1 MNYNNEEFIQYNKKK
16 KKKETKSIA
25 LYLTTHITL
34 YIVLIFFLIFFAWYT
49 YFVATHRYYIVY
61 GPSMKPILNDTI
73 ADDRADLGTD
83 AVYVDTTGK
92 IKVGDIVV
100 IENVSTESESIIKRV
115 VAEEGDFVTIAQDND
130 GYYYLY
136 RIQSAYIKENAD
148 GEIES
153 LIIRSKA
160 EAVIFDVKYL
170 DVFQKIK
177 KENSSSLKYFICMD
191 FKEDSKEIYSY
202 TRLLQSGKKLLDYGD
217 TRLENIK
224 IDNKKM
230 AVMLFTSGTTSIA
243 KAVELSQFNICE
255 NIYAIGCVAK
265 VTSDDVFLSFLPLHH
280 TFESTT
286 TFLYGTYCGI
296 TVAFCDGLR
305 YVADNMKEY
314 KVTGIVC
321 VPLMLEAMYKKIEKG
336 IEKKG
341 KTKLVHIM
349 SNICNILLKIGIDIR
364 RTVFKDILNELGGH
378 LRVIVSGAAPIDK
391 KVAQFLTNL
400 GINLLQGYGLTETSP
415 VICAENDKYKKA
427 GSCGFPMPNAEIKI
441 DSPNEQGIGEIKVKG
456 TSVMLG
462 YHDNIEA
469 TKEVL
474 KDGWFYTGDLG
485 YFDKEGHLFIT
496 GRKKDVIV
504 LKNGKNI
511 YPQELEMLISKL
523 PYVAENMVYGK
534 PDKDNDLKICAK
546 IVYNPELIKES
557 FKDASKEDYH
567 NLIWND
573 IKQINKT
580 MPAYK
585 YIREIIITD
594 EPMIKTT
601 TQKIKRHE
609 ELKKLLN

>member
-1 MNYNNEEFIQYNKKK
+1 MSKMKNKLYEPEKIANFRELVERYSLFGDK
-16 KKKETKSIA
+16 TAFAYKLSPKDKEII
-25 LYLTTHITL
+25 HIT
-34 YIVLIFFLIFFAWYT
+34 YKQFQ
-49 YFVATHRYYIVY
+49 
-61 GPSMKPILNDTI
+61 NDI
-73 ADDRADLGTD
+73 YCLGT
-83 AVYVDTTGK
+83 ALMSLGLEGK
-92 IKVGDIVV
+92 
-100 IENVSTESESIIKRV
+100 NVAIIAPNRYEWCTSYL
-115 VAEEGDFVTIAQDND
+115 ATQIANMVTVPLDKA
-130 GYYYLY
+130 LP
-136 RIQSAYIKENAD
+136 D
-148 GEIES
+148 GEIEN
-153 LIIRSKA
+153 LILRSSA

-177 KENSSSLKYFICMD
+177 KEQKSNLKYYICMD

-217 TRLENIK
+217 TRLQNVK

-230 AVMLFTSGTTSIA
+230 AVMLFTSGTTAIA

-255 NIYAIGCVAK
+255 NIYVIGCVCK
-265 VTSDDVFLSFLPLHH
+265 VVPEDVFLSFLPLHH

-305 YVADNMKEY
+305 YVVDNLKEY

-336 IEKKG
+336 IAKKG
-341 KTKLVHIM
+341 KTRLVHIM
-349 SNICNILLKIGIDIR
+349 TKVCNFLLKLGIDIR
-364 RTVFKDILNELGGH
+364 RTVFKEILDELGGH
-378 LRVIVSGAAPIDK
+378 LRVIVYGAAPMDK
-391 KVAQFLTNL
+391 KVAQGLTNL

-415 VICAENDKYKKA
+415 VICAENDKYKKP
-427 GSCGFPMPNAEIKI
+427 GSCGFPMPNAEMQI
-441 DSPNEQGIGEIKVKG
+441 DSPNDQGIGEIKVKG

-462 YHDNIEA
+462 YHHNKEA
-469 TKEVL
+469 TEEVL

-511 YPQELEMLISKL
+511 YPQELEMLLSTL
-523 PYVAENMVYGK
+523 PYVAEVMVYGK
-534 PDKDNDLKICAK
+534 PTKDGDLKICAK
-546 IVYNPELIKES
+546 IVYQEDILKQH
-557 FKDASKEDYH
+557 FGDVSKEEYYS
-567 NLIWND
+567 LIWND
-573 IKQINKT
+573 VKKLNKT
-580 MPAYK
+580 MPPYK
-585 YIREIIITD
+585 YIREILVTD

-609 ELKKLLN
+609 ELKKLLGNT

>member
-1 MNYNNEEFIQYNKKK
+1 
-16 KKKETKSIA
+16 
-25 LYLTTHITL
+25 
-34 YIVLIFFLIFFAWYT
+34 
-49 YFVATHRYYIVY
+49 
-61 GPSMKPILNDTI
+61 
-73 ADDRADLGTD
+73 
-83 AVYVDTTGK
+83 
-92 IKVGDIVV
+92 
-100 IENVSTESESIIKRV
+100 
-115 VAEEGDFVTIAQDND
+115 
-130 GYYYLY
+130 
-136 RIQSAYIKENAD
+136 
-148 GEIES
+148 
-153 LIIRSKA
+153 
-160 EAVIFDVKYL
+160 
-170 DVFQKIK
+170 
-177 KENSSSLKYFICMD
+177 
-191 FKEDSKEIYSY
+191 
-202 TRLLQSGKKLLDYGD
+202 
-217 TRLENIK
+217 
-224 IDNKKM
+224 M

-415 VICAENDKYKKA
+415 VICAENDTYKKA

>member
-1 MNYNNEEFIQYNKKK
+1 MKNKLYEPEKIANFRELVERYSLFGDK
-16 KKKETKSIA
+16 TAFAYKLSPKDKEII
-25 LYLTTHITL
+25 HIT
-34 YIVLIFFLIFFAWYT
+34 YKQFQ
-49 YFVATHRYYIVY
+49 
-61 GPSMKPILNDTI
+61 NDI
-73 ADDRADLGTD
+73 YCLGT
-83 AVYVDTTGK
+83 ALMSLGLEGK
-92 IKVGDIVV
+92 
-100 IENVSTESESIIKRV
+100 NVAIIAPNRYEWCTSYL
-115 VAEEGDFVTIAQDND
+115 ATQIANMVTVPLDKA
-130 GYYYLY
+130 LP
-136 RIQSAYIKENAD
+136 D
-148 GEIES
+148 GEIEN
-153 LIIRSKA
+153 LILRSSA

-177 KENSSSLKYFICMD
+177 KEQKSNLKYYICMD

-217 TRLENIK
+217 TRLQNVK

-230 AVMLFTSGTTSIA
+230 AVMLFTSGTTAIA

-255 NIYAIGCVAK
+255 NIYVIGCVCK
-265 VTSDDVFLSFLPLHH
+265 VVPEDVFLSFLPLHH

-305 YVADNMKEY
+305 YVVDNLKEY

-336 IEKKG
+336 IAKKG
-341 KTKLVHIM
+341 KTRLVHIM
-349 SNICNILLKIGIDIR
+349 TKVCNFLLKFGIDIR
-364 RTVFKDILNELGGH
+364 RTVFKEILDELGGH
-378 LRVIVSGAAPIDK
+378 LRVIVYGAAPMDK
-391 KVAQFLTNL
+391 KVAQGLTNL

-415 VICAENDKYKKA
+415 VICAENDKYKKP
-427 GSCGFPMPNAEIKI
+427 GSCGFPMPNAEIRI
-441 DSPNEQGIGEIKVKG
+441 DSPNDQGIGEIKVKG

-462 YHDNIEA
+462 YHHNKEA
-469 TKEVL
+469 TEEVL

-511 YPQELEMLISKL
+511 YPQELEMLLSTL
-523 PYVAENMVYGK
+523 PYVAEVMVYGK
-534 PDKDNDLKICAK
+534 PTKDGDLKICAK
-546 IVYNPELIKES
+546 IVYQEDLLKQH
-557 FKDASKEDYH
+557 FGDVSKEDYH
-567 NLIWND
+567 SLIWND
-573 IKQINKT
+573 VKNLNKT
-580 MPAYK
+580 MPPYK
-585 YIREIIITD
+585 YIREILVTD

-609 ELKKLLN
+609 ELKKLLGNT

>member
-1 MNYNNEEFIQYNKKK
+1 MSKMKNKLYEPEKIANFRELVERYSLFGDK
-16 KKKETKSIA
+16 TAFAYKLSPKDKEII
-25 LYLTTHITL
+25 HIT
-34 YIVLIFFLIFFAWYT
+34 YKQFQ
-49 YFVATHRYYIVY
+49 
-61 GPSMKPILNDTI
+61 NDI
-73 ADDRADLGTD
+73 YCLGT
-83 AVYVDTTGK
+83 ALMSLGLEGK
-92 IKVGDIVV
+92 
-100 IENVSTESESIIKRV
+100 NVAIIAPNRYEWCTSYL
-115 VAEEGDFVTIAQDND
+115 ATQIANMVTVPLDKA
-130 GYYYLY
+130 LP
-136 RIQSAYIKENAD
+136 D
-148 GEIES
+148 GEIEN
-153 LIIRSKA
+153 LILRSSA

-177 KENSSSLKYFICMD
+177 KEQKSNLKYYICMD

-217 TRLENIK
+217 TRLQNVK

-230 AVMLFTSGTTSIA
+230 AVMLFTSGTTAIA

-255 NIYAIGCVAK
+255 NIYVIGCVCK
-265 VTSDDVFLSFLPLHH
+265 VVPEDVFLSFLPLHH

-305 YVADNMKEY
+305 YVVDNLKEY

-336 IEKKG
+336 IAKKG
-341 KTKLVHIM
+341 KTRLVHIM
-349 SNICNILLKIGIDIR
+349 TKVCNFLLKFGIDIR
-364 RTVFKDILNELGGH
+364 RTVFKEILDELGGH
-378 LRVIVSGAAPIDK
+378 LRVIVYGAAPMDK
-391 KVAQFLTNL
+391 KVAQGLTNL

-415 VICAENDKYKKA
+415 VICAENDKYKKP
-427 GSCGFPMPNAEIKI
+427 GSCGFPMPNAEIQI
-441 DSPNEQGIGEIKVKG
+441 DSPNDQGIGEIKVKG

-462 YHDNIEA
+462 YHHNKEA
-469 TKEVL
+469 TEEVL

-511 YPQELEMLISKL
+511 YPQELEMLLSTL
-523 PYVAENMVYGK
+523 PYVAEVMVYGK
-534 PDKDNDLKICAK
+534 PTKDGDLKICAK
-546 IVYNPELIKES
+546 IVYQEDLLKQH
-557 FKDASKEDYH
+557 FGDVSKEEYH
-567 NLIWND
+567 SLIWND
-573 IKQINKT
+573 VKKLNKT
-580 MPAYK
+580 MSPYK
-585 YIREIIITD
+585 YIREILVTD

-609 ELKKLLN
+609 ELKKLLGNT

>member
-1 MNYNNEEFIQYNKKK
+1 MSKMKNKLYEPEKIANFRELVERYSLFGDK
-16 KKKETKSIA
+16 TAFAYKLSPKDKEII
-25 LYLTTHITL
+25 HIT
-34 YIVLIFFLIFFAWYT
+34 YKQFQ
-49 YFVATHRYYIVY
+49 
-61 GPSMKPILNDTI
+61 NDI
-73 ADDRADLGTD
+73 YCLGT
-83 AVYVDTTGK
+83 ALMSLGLEGK
-92 IKVGDIVV
+92 
-100 IENVSTESESIIKRV
+100 NVAIIAPNRYEWCTSYL
-115 VAEEGDFVTIAQDND
+115 ATQIANMVTVPLDKA
-130 GYYYLY
+130 LP
-136 RIQSAYIKENAD
+136 D
-148 GEIES
+148 GEIEN
-153 LIIRSKA
+153 LILRSSA

-177 KENSSSLKYFICMD
+177 KEQKSNLKYYICMD

-217 TRLENIK
+217 TRLQNVK

-230 AVMLFTSGTTSIA
+230 AVMLFTSGTTAIA

-255 NIYAIGCVAK
+255 NIYVIGCVCK
-265 VTSDDVFLSFLPLHH
+265 VVPEDVFLSFLPLHH

-305 YVADNMKEY
+305 YVVDNLKEY

-336 IEKKG
+336 IAKKG
-341 KTKLVHIM
+341 KTRLVHIM
-349 SNICNILLKIGIDIR
+349 TKVCNFLLKFGIDIR
-364 RTVFKDILNELGGH
+364 RTVFKEILDELGGH
-378 LRVIVSGAAPIDK
+378 LRVIVYGAAPMDK
-391 KVAQFLTNL
+391 KVAQGLTNL

-415 VICAENDKYKKA
+415 VICAENDKYKKP
-427 GSCGFPMPNAEIKI
+427 GSCGFPMPNAEMQI
-441 DSPNEQGIGEIKVKG
+441 DSPNDQGIGEIKVKG

-462 YHDNIEA
+462 YHHNKEA
-469 TKEVL
+469 TEEVL

-511 YPQELEMLISKL
+511 YPQELEMLLSTL
-523 PYVAENMVYGK
+523 PYVAEVMVYGK
-534 PDKDNDLKICAK
+534 PTKDGDLKICAK
-546 IVYNPELIKES
+546 IVYQEDLLKQH
-557 FKDASKEDYH
+557 FGDVSKEEYYS
-567 NLIWND
+567 LIWND
-573 IKQINKT
+573 VKKLNKT
-580 MPAYK
+580 MPPYK
-585 YIREIIITD
+585 YIREILVTD

-609 ELKKLLN
+609 ELKKLLGNT

>member
-1 MNYNNEEFIQYNKKK
+1 MSKMKNKLYEPEKIANFRELVERYSLFGDK
-16 KKKETKSIA
+16 TAFAYKLSPKDKEII
-25 LYLTTHITL
+25 HIT
-34 YIVLIFFLIFFAWYT
+34 YKQFQ
-49 YFVATHRYYIVY
+49 
-61 GPSMKPILNDTI
+61 NDI
-73 ADDRADLGTD
+73 YCLGT
-83 AVYVDTTGK
+83 ALLSLGLEGK
-92 IKVGDIVV
+92 NIA
-100 IENVSTESESIIKRV
+100 IIAPNRYEWCTSYL
-115 VAEEGDFVTIAQDND
+115 ATQIANMVTVPLDKA
-130 GYYYLY
+130 LP
-136 RIQSAYIKENAD
+136 D
-148 GEIES
+148 GEIEN
-153 LIIRSKA
+153 LILRSSA

-177 KENSSSLKYFICMD
+177 KEQKSNLKYYICMD

-217 TRLENIK
+217 TRLQNVK

-230 AVMLFTSGTTSIA
+230 AVMLFTSGTTAIA

-255 NIYAIGCVAK
+255 NIYVIGCVCK
-265 VTSDDVFLSFLPLHH
+265 VVPEDVFLSFLPLHH

-305 YVADNMKEY
+305 YVVDNLKEY

-336 IEKKG
+336 IAKKG
-341 KTKLVHIM
+341 KTRLVHIM
-349 SNICNILLKIGIDIR
+349 TKVCNFLLKFGIDIR
-364 RTVFKDILNELGGH
+364 RTVFKEILDELGGH
-378 LRVIVSGAAPIDK
+378 LRVIVYGAAPMDK
-391 KVAQFLTNL
+391 KVAQGLTNL

-415 VICAENDKYKKA
+415 VICAENDKYKKP
-427 GSCGFPMPNAEIKI
+427 GSCGFPMPNAEIQI
-441 DSPNEQGIGEIKVKG
+441 DSPNDQGIGEIKVKG

-462 YHDNIEA
+462 YHHNKEA
-469 TKEVL
+469 TEEVL

-511 YPQELEMLISKL
+511 YPQELEMLLSTL
-523 PYVAENMVYGK
+523 PYVAEVMVYGK
-534 PDKDNDLKICAK
+534 PTKDGDLKICAK
-546 IVYNPELIKES
+546 IVYQEDLLKQH
-557 FKDASKEDYH
+557 FGDVSKEEYH
-567 NLIWND
+567 SLIWND
-573 IKQINKT
+573 VKNLNKT
-580 MPAYK
+580 MPPYK
-585 YIREIIITD
+585 YIREILVTD

-609 ELKKLLN
+609 ELKKLLGNT

>member
-1 MNYNNEEFIQYNKKK
+1 MKNKLYEPEKIANFRELVERYSLFGDK
-16 KKKETKSIA
+16 TAFAYKLSPKDKEII
-25 LYLTTHITL
+25 HIT
-34 YIVLIFFLIFFAWYT
+34 YKQFQ
-49 YFVATHRYYIVY
+49 
-61 GPSMKPILNDTI
+61 NDI
-73 ADDRADLGTD
+73 YCLGT
-83 AVYVDTTGK
+83 ALMSLGLEGK
-92 IKVGDIVV
+92 
-100 IENVSTESESIIKRV
+100 NVAIIAPNRYEWCTSYL
-115 VAEEGDFVTIAQDND
+115 ATQIANMVTVPLDKA
-130 GYYYLY
+130 LP
-136 RIQSAYIKENAD
+136 D
-148 GEIES
+148 GEIEN
-153 LIIRSKA
+153 LILRSSA

-177 KENSSSLKYFICMD
+177 KEQKSNLKYYICMD

-217 TRLENIK
+217 TRLQNVK

-230 AVMLFTSGTTSIA
+230 AVMLFTSGTTAIA

-255 NIYAIGCVAK
+255 NIYVIGCVCK
-265 VTSDDVFLSFLPLHH
+265 VVPEDVFLSFLPLHH

-305 YVADNMKEY
+305 YVVDNLKEY

-336 IEKKG
+336 IAKKG
-341 KTKLVHIM
+341 KTRLVHIM
-349 SNICNILLKIGIDIR
+349 TKVCNFLLKFGIDIR
-364 RTVFKDILNELGGH
+364 RTVFKEILDELGGH
-378 LRVIVSGAAPIDK
+378 LRVIVYGAAPMDK
-391 KVAQFLTNL
+391 KVAQGLTNL

-415 VICAENDKYKKA
+415 VICAENDKYKKP
-427 GSCGFPMPNAEIKI
+427 GSCGFPMPNAEIRI
-441 DSPNEQGIGEIKVKG
+441 DSPNDQGIGEIKVKG

-462 YHDNIEA
+462 YHHNKEA
-469 TKEVL
+469 TEEVL

-511 YPQELEMLISKL
+511 YPQELEMLLSTL
-523 PYVAENMVYGK
+523 PYVAEVMVYGK
-534 PDKDNDLKICAK
+534 PTKDGDLKICAK
-546 IVYNPELIKES
+546 IVYQEDLLKQH
-557 FKDASKEDYH
+557 FGDVSKEEYH
-567 NLIWND
+567 SLIWND
-573 IKQINKT
+573 VKNLNKT
-580 MPAYK
+580 MPPYK
-585 YIREIIITD
+585 YIREILVTD

-609 ELKKLLN
+609 ELKKLLGNT

>member
-1 MNYNNEEFIQYNKKK
+1 MAKSKNKLYEPEKIANFQELVKRYSLFSDKVAFEYKIQPKDKEIIKITYKQFQNDIYN
-16 KKKETKSIA
+16 
-25 LYLTTHITL
+25 
-34 YIVLIFFLIFFAWYT
+34 
-49 YFVATHRYYIVY
+49 
-61 GPSMKPILNDTI
+61 
-73 ADDRADLGTD
+73 LGTALLSLGLEGKNVAIIGSNRYEWCTSYL
-83 AVYVDTTGK
+83 AV
-92 IKVGDIVV
+92 
-100 IENVSTESESIIKRV
+100 E
-115 VAEEGDFVTIAQDND
+115 IANMIAVPLDKA
-130 GYYYLY
+130 LP
-136 RIQSAYIKENAD
+136 D